1 MKKFKIVKIEAIIFY
16 IFALWSSYQG
26 VFVEKYFPAII
37 FSLALIPIA
46 IVIFEGRKRLFNII
60 LVLLFSTSGIGLIL
74 YSLNKNLDYF
84 FTPTELKNIN
94 IQEDKRIKI
103 GGMVLENSVVR
114 EQSKVIFTVTD
125 YKNYIEVVYEGI
137 VPDLFKEGSGV
148 VALGFMQNET
158 FYAQEVLAKHDE
170 NYMPPN
176 LNINNDN

>member
-1 MKKFKIVKIEAIIFY
+1 MH
-16 IFALWSSYQG
+16 
-26 VFVEKYFPAII
+26 PHR
-37 FSLALIPIA
+37 
-46 IVIFEGRKRLFNII
+46 RKRLFNII
-60 LVLLFSTSGIGLIL
+60 IVLLFSTSGIGLIL
-74 YSLNKNLDYF
+74 YSLNTNLDYF
-84 FTPTELKNIN
+84 FTPTELTNIN
-94 IQEDKRIKI
+94 IPEDKRIKI

-148 VALGFMQNET
+148 VALGFMQNEI